1 MKRQKVVFFCVFSL
15 LMVSAKIIDTGLNGF
30 LKFDSGSPPVLVV
43 VSQPTGTERAARRGQ
58 GFGGVV
64 RRGYR
69 PVNWRWRNV
78 RRSNDVR
85 SANDSSLNF
94 DG

>member
-1 MKRQKVVFFCVFSL
+1 M
-15 LMVSAKIIDTGLNGF
+15 
-30 LKFDSGSPPVLVV
+30 LVV